1 MIAEATKRMEIE
13 FSRASVTARNARA
26 KQGICL
32 CAAQCAQLKLKLMPE
47 VRCGTEALAQAARR
61 V

>member
-1 MIAEATKRMEIE
+1 MIAEATKRMELE

-32 CAAQCAQLKLKLMPE
+32 CAAQCAQLKLMPE